1 MSTLFGGQQLTQPSL
16 FNTSFNSAS
25 IQQQQQQQQQNQ
37 QNQQPQ
43 QPTATNHS
51 NSNQEIQQQQ
61 PQQPL
66 WLQNQKREQY
76 LII

>member
-25 IQQQQQQQQQNQ
+25 IQQQQQQQNQ
-37 QNQQPQ
+37 HNKQQPQ
-43 QPTATNHS
+43 QRNK
-51 NSNQEIQQQQ
+51 QQQQ
-61 PQQPL
+61 QQQQISQQQQQQPL